1 MILEELRVLKMQ
13 SRVGADYN
21 SFDDEHFQHLSCTCS
36 DKMAS
41 EGLRNFG

>member
-21 SFDDEHFQHLSCTCS
+21 SFDDDNSQHVSCMCS
-36 DKMAS
+36 VKMAS
-41 EGLRNFG
+41 EGLRNF

>member
-21 SFDDEHFQHLSCTCS
+21 SFDDVNPQHCSCTCS
-36 DKMAS
+36 VKMAS